1 MPNSCCCGSIISFA
15 STLEQSRKGKP
26 EIRASSKLSNSNN
39 NNHKYN
45 YCHCHCHY
53 PTIIG
58 YRPET
63 KGHKELLETRLQLA
77 HMAKNAS
84 TAQATYTVDPSGYNL
99 KKAQRLWNG
108 GTQQNHGSFV
118 NALSSWLARAR
129 KSTASPAPAEDSSRG
144 RYEIKKQWDIF
155 IWNIR
160 LASSSPL

>member
-77 HMAKNAS
+77 HMAKKCFNSTGHLHGGSKWLQSQKSTKALEWRHATEPRLVRQRSILLVSAS
-84 TAQATYTVDPSGYNL
+84 TQI
-99 KKAQRLWNG
+99 NG
-108 GTQQNHGSFV
+108 KPRTCRGLF
-118 NALSSWLARAR
+118 
-129 KSTASPAPAEDSSRG
+129 SRT
-144 RYEIKKQWDIF
+144 
-155 IWNIR
+155 
-160 LASSSPL
+160 L